1 MTEMELLKPPVSKK
15 TRAERL
21 STIRQIWPW
30 FFLVLMVVVF
40 AIISKT
46 KNDVNFISYRSV
58 QGILVYATQILL
70 IGLAETIIIISGNGG
85 VDLSVH
91 YTLGIAAVISAF
103 IMRAMY
109 AAHLPPALTIAAG
122 FSG

>member
-1 MTEMELLKPPVSKK
+1 MECPMTSVEQEISPVSKK

-21 STIRQIWPW
+21 STIRKIWPW
-30 FFLVLMVVVF
+30 FFLILMVIVF

-46 KNDVNFISYRSV
+46 TNNVNFISYLSV

-91 YTLGIAAVISAF
+91 YTLGF
-103 IMRAMY
+103 
-109 AAHLPPALTIAAG
+109 
-122 FSG
+122 